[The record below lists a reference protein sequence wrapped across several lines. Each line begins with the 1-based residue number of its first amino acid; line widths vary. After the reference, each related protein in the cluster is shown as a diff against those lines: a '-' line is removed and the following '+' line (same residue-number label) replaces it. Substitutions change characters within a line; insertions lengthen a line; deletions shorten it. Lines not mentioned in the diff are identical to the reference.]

1 MEAEHGLPFPHKPD
15 DFAEHAPQLF
25 RAWYEGRISEVK
37 ESFFAFETRVRD
49 ALLEAANTGGRTLIV
64 TSAGVIGAVTR
75 QVLGLDTDGMFK
87 IVLHTANS
95 STHRIEVIRGVPY
108 LNGFNE
114 MAHLSAAERAH
125 ARTYV

>member
-1 MEAEHGLPFPHKPD
+1 MK
-15 DFAEHAPQLF
+15 
-25 RAWYEGRISEVK
+25 K
-37 ESFFAFETRVRD
+37 SFFAFETRVRD